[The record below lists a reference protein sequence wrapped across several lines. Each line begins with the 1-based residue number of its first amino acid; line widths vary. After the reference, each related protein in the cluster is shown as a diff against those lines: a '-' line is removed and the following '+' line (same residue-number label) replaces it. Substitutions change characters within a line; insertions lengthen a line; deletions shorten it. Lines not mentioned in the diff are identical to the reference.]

1 MGLWAA
7 TLDLVVKTIFKVY
20 VVITQE
26 NEILD
31 LVNYLVRST
40 WCVTTLLLGV
50 WLCLFMLNLN
60 FKCQELNEANMECEL
75 VRSTW

>member
-50 WLCLFMLNLN
+50 WLFMLNLN
-60 FKCQELNEANMECEL
+60 VKCQELNEANRECEL